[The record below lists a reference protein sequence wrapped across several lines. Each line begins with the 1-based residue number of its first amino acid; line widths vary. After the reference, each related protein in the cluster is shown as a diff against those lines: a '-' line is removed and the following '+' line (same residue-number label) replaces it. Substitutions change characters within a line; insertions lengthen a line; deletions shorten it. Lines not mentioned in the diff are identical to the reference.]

1 MKLSTTKFRLIFLG
15 LLFPFLLH
23 AQNKV
28 SLSQLW
34 KTDVKT
40 FIENSPVL
48 AHLSGNEES
57 QVVVAGREDLIAL
70 DANGN
75 EIWKYRSKGRYM
87 MSPAILERQGKSPL
101 IYTNDNLGDLRCHDN
116 KGKVLWESKLST
128 ACSWSA
134 PAIGDLNDDGNFA
147 VIQGD
152 ESGSIFAF
160 NALSGKL
167 IWKSVMKGMPSSA
180 ALGNLD
186 GKSGLEIAYVSTEG
200 ILSVF
205 HPDGSKFWEHH
216 IGGTSQTWG
225 NATPVIF
232 VASDGQPRIF
242 AASGNGEAFCFSADG
257 KQLWSKKVKGA
268 VASTLSVGD
277 IDQDGTADLF
287 LITQLGVIYRF
298 KEDGVVLWNID
309 MQGRT
314 LGSGSIVDLNGDGNL
329 EYIFCTQDGHLQ
341 AIEMNGTTVFDYNF
355 GHRTINET
363 PTFGEV
369 SKKSAGLEMV
379 LTGGESGLVY
389 CFKTTAQTGAKNHW
403 ITSGGNNAK
412 NNFWSGLTSRNQL
425 RMVPIKLTWNEL
437 FLGEDICFDVF
448 NPIPAEELMSIEA
461 SCTHPDGR
469 YQSVTSKLAGSH
481 SQIFLPFNGLASGTY
496 HFKWSLASATGK
508 LLLSGERSINLTPF
522 QNEKSLVQAS
532 LNQLRE
538 TSEKVRSQRP
548 DLSMALYQE
557 ANSIKMQYEEIQPL
571 QVQSLSVISPTQFDI
586 VERSLALTLNAKKAI
601 KIARLAEASLAL
613 ATNTTLLPFEGK
625 LWENQDREETIP
637 AFATNSISIHR
648 SLVAGENE
656 PISLNLFNL
665 ISRNVSARIL
675 TDSIPPGI
683 NITLNHSV
691 PTIDAIG
698 NQAWDALPELDESQ
712 MVSIPSLST
721 KEIWITVFCSSE
733 VKAGHYKIPVIV
745 QAINGTDV
753 QNGSGSPQNMPLPT
767 IRAEIELEV
776 LNFKMAP
783 QGMIRLCAWG
793 SYDKASIQN
802 LLDHGNTVFV
812 VPQGKSAGTQIGFD
826 FSEQDKIVSELK
838 GHDVFLLISGLPDMV
853 KENELGTS
861 NERLN
866 NYLTKLTDHLASSG
880 IDKKHFAF
888 YPYDEPGGVG
898 WSMIDKL
905 VLFAKMVKSKDPEL
919 QMYMDGGGE
928 APMFKAMQPY
938 LDVWCVGYNAL
949 PEKGPVMDIVRN
961 DPASLLWSYDCSY
974 SYARPMGPNIKNI
987 NIVAQ
992 FRISALAAL
1001 RWNATGIGYW
1011 SFNLGDDMWGRTM
1024 LEYPLVYKGREKP
1037 INSRRWE
1044 AVREGVEDYRILL
1057 GLKEYLGQ
1065 NLKTMKVESRQRIEK
1080 LLTSMTALI
1089 DQSDKEMKLGM
1100 SRKVMDVT
1108 NSEEAIIQFRKEMMD
1123 CVKEINDSGSKGL

>member
-1 MKLSTTKFRLIFLG
+1 MKLSNTKFRLFFLG
-15 LLFPFLLH
+15 LLFPFLLQ
-23 AQNKV
+23 AQIKV
-28 SLSQLW
+28 NLSPLW
-34 KTDVKT
+34 KTDIKT

-48 AHLSGNEES
+48 AHLSGSEES

-75 EIWKYRSKGRYM
+75 EIWKYRNKGRYM

-101 IYTNDNLGDLRCHDN
+101 IYTNDNLGNLRCHDN

-134 PAIGDLNDDGNFA
+134 PTIGDLNEDDNFA

-160 NALSGKL
+160 NALSGKI
-167 IWKSVMKGMPSSA
+167 IWKSVIKGMPSSA

-242 AASGNGEAFCFSADG
+242 AASGNGEAFCFSAKG
-257 KQLWSKKVKGA
+257 KQLWSNKVKGA

-277 IDQDGTADLF
+277 INHDGTADLF

-298 KEDGVVLWNID
+298 TENGVILWNID

-314 LGSGSIVDLNGDGNL
+314 LGSGSIIDLNGDGDL

-341 AIEMNGTTVFDYNF
+341 ALDMNGSTVFDYNF
-355 GHRTINET
+355 SHRTINET

-369 SKKSAGLEMV
+369 SKKVPGLEMV

-389 CFKTTAQTGAKNHW
+389 CFKTTAQVGASNNW
-403 ITSGGNNAK
+403 ITSGGSEAK
-412 NNFWSGLTSRNQL
+412 NNFWSGLTSKSQL
-425 RMVPIKLTWNEL
+425 RMVPLKLSWNEL
-437 FLGEDICFDVF
+437 FLGEDICFDVY
-448 NPIPAEELMSIEA
+448 NPIKTEELLSIEA

-481 SQIFLPFNGLASGTY
+481 SQIFLPFNGLAPGTY
-496 HFKWSLASATGK
+496 HFKWSLTSPTGK

-532 LNQLRE
+532 LNLLRE
-538 TSEKVRSQRP
+538 TSEKVKLQRP
-548 DLSMALYQE
+548 DLSMALRQE
-557 ANSIKMQYEEIQPL
+557 ANAIEMQYNGIQSL
-571 QVQSLSVISPTQFDI
+571 LEQSLSVIPSTHLNI
-586 VERSLALTLNAKKAI
+586 IENSLALTLKAKKAI
-601 KIARLAEASLAL
+601 KIAILAEESLSL
-613 ATNTTLLPFEGK
+613 TSNTTLLPFEGK
-625 LWENQDREETIP
+625 LWENRSREEALPTQ
-637 AFATNSISIHR
+637 ATNSIAIHR

-656 PISLNLFNL
+656 PVSLNLFNQ
-665 ISRNVSARIL
+665 IGRNISARIL
-675 TDSIPPGI
+675 ADSIPPGI
-683 NITLNHSV
+683 KITLNHSV
-691 PTIDAIG
+691 PTVDAMG
-698 NQAWDALPELDESQ
+698 KLAWDALPELDESQ
-712 MVSIPSLST
+712 IVAIPSLSA
-721 KEIWITVFCSSE
+721 KEIWITVFCSPE
-733 VKAGHYKIPVIV
+733 MKAGHYKIPLIV
-745 QAINGTDV
+745 QAINGADV
-753 QNGSGSPQNMPLPT
+753 QNGLGSPQNVPLP
-767 IRAEIELEV
+767 EVHVELDLEV

-783 QGMIRLCAWG
+783 QGTIRLCAWG
-793 SYDKASIQN
+793 SYNKASIQN
-802 LLDHGNTVFV
+802 LLDHGNTVFI
-812 VPQGKSAGTQIGFD
+812 VPQGKSVGNQNEID
-826 FSEQDKIVSELK
+826 FTEQDKIVSELK

-853 KENELGTS
+853 KETELGIS
-861 NERLN
+861 NERLS

-880 IDKKHFAF
+880 KDKKHFAF
-888 YPYDEPGGVG
+888 YPYDEPGGIG
-898 WSMIDKL
+898 WTMIDKL

-938 LDVWCVGYNAL
+938 LDVWCVGYNTL
-949 PEKGPVMDIVRN
+949 PEKSPVMDIVRN

-1011 SFNLGDDMWGRTM
+1011 SYNLGDDMWGRNM
-1024 LEYPLVYKGREKP
+1024 LEYPLVYKGRDKP

-1044 AVREGVEDYRILL
+1044 AVREGVEDYRIILS
-1057 GLKEYLGQ
+1057 LKAYLGQ
-1065 NLKTMKVESRQRIEK
+1065 DSNNLKVESRQRIEK
-1080 LLTSMTALI
+1080 LLASMTALI
-1089 DQSDKEMKLGM
+1089 DQSDLEMKLGM
-1100 SRKVMDVT
+1100 SRQVMDVT
-1108 NSEEAIIQFRKEMMD
+1108 NSEEAIIRLRKEMIE
-1123 CVKEINDSGSKGL
+1123 CIKSITN